1 MKNLIYLISIVCISF
16 TACKNKTNESKMA
29 EDIIQEAHETT
40 AIIAKEGRGK
50 ISLQY
55 GDGKTM
61 EINGICG
68 AITTMSTIMVAVR
81 DDKVPAKVFTIS
93 FATEKLPDVTTTY
106 TILGSTY
113 DVKGTNAV
121 SIGFAD
127 FSDAV
132 KASWD
137 SDKKTGKLDFV
148 VNGNEIKCTFSNLPL
163 QPNTL
168 INNDEFDTPATVS
181 GELTIYKN

>member
-1 MKNLIYLISIVCISF
+1 MKYLIYIFCIISISF
-16 TACKNKTNESKMA
+16 AACKNKTNESKTA
-29 EDIIQEAHETT
+29 DDVIQEAHETT
-40 AIIAKEGRGK
+40 AVIAKEGRGK

-55 GDGKTM
+55 GGKTM
-61 EINGICG
+61 EINGVCG
-68 AITTMSTIMVAVR
+68 AITTMGSVKVAVR
-81 DDKVPAKVFTIS
+81 DDSVPAKIFTVS

-137 SDKKTGKLDFV
+137 SDKETGKLDFV

-168 INNDEFDTPATVS
+168 INNDAFEVPATVS
-181 GELTIYKN
+181 GELTIYKD

>member
-1 MKNLIYLISIVCISF
+1 MKNLIYIFCTISILF
-16 TACKNKTNESKMA
+16 TACKNKTNESKTT
-29 EDIIQEAHETT
+29 ENVIQEAHETT
-40 AIIAKEGRGK
+40 AVIAKEGRGK

-55 GDGKTM
+55 GSKTM
-61 EINGICG
+61 EINGVCG
-68 AITTMSTIMVAVR
+68 AITTMGSIMIAVR
-81 DDKVPAKVFTIS
+81 DDSVPAQIFTIS

-121 SIGFAD
+121 SMGYTDMGSAQKVCWS
-127 FSDAV
+127 SDN
-132 KASWD
+132 
-137 SDKKTGKLDFV
+137 KTGKLDFV
-148 VNGNEIKCTFSNLPL
+148 VNGNEIKCTFSNLIL

-168 INNDEFDTPATVS
+168 FNKDELDAPASVS

>member
-1 MKNLIYLISIVCISF
+1 MKNLIYLICIICISF
-16 TACKNKTNESKMA
+16 TACKGKTDENKIV
-29 EDIIQEAHETT
+29 EDVIQEANETT

-55 GDGKTM
+55 GDKTM
-61 EINGICG
+61 EINGVCG
-68 AITTMSTIMVAVR
+68 AITTMNTIMVAVR
-81 DDKVPAKVFTIS
+81 DDKVPAKVFNIN
-93 FATEKLPDVTTTY
+93 FATEKLPDVNTSY

-137 SDKKTGKLDFV
+137 SDKETGKLDFV

-168 INNDEFDTPATVS
+168 INSDEFDIPATVS